1 MFPFWMH
8 YLFYST
14 KPRAHSSTREEISAD
29 ACRHRCPIS
38 QLQQPVTYILNFN
51 IIHLNQTPIAQNK
64 LNIFAFHPEAWSR
77 LECYLFFFFFL
88 WACTLS
94 LSPRHKTGRVAL
106 LLKHLQKHL
115 KLGLHY
121 SEALC
126 RNTAVLNCTHKL
138 HVMQTFNMK
147 LKHCHKMTS

>member
-1 MFPFWMH
+1 MLAVTGVPFH
-8 YLFYST
+8 NYSSLLPT
-14 KPRAHSSTREEISAD
+14 YWISISFILT
-29 ACRHRCPIS
+29 RHRS
-38 QLQQPVTYILNFN
+38 HRTNL
-51 IIHLNQTPIAQNK
+51 
-64 LNIFAFHPEAWSR
+64 IFLHFTLKREADSNAT
-77 LECYLFFFFFL
+77 CFFFFFL

-147 LKHCHKMTS
+147 LKHCHKMTSYHHWRQKMNYKSNLLNHSHWMN

>member
-38 QLQQPVTYILNFN
+38 QLQRPTYWISISLLLTRHRSHRTN
-51 IIHLNQTPIAQNK
+51 L
-64 LNIFAFHPEAWSR
+64 IFLHFTLKREADSNAT
-77 LECYLFFFFFL
+77 CFFFL

-94 LSPRHKTGRVAL
+94 LSPRSKTGRVAL